1 MQSDDAEEI
10 VPAPAPAP
18 APADAAGGS
27 VGAVKQEPW
36 DYDRFVETY
45 NRIVLHRGGWLYEA
59 NGRTPEEMRQRYL
72 RSPATF
78 TDLYVFAEGLV
89 IWEQG
94 LNL

>member
-1 MQSDDAEEI
+1 MQSDDAEET
-10 VPAPAPAP
+10 VPTPA
-18 APADAAGGS
+18 ADAAGP
-27 VGAVKQEPW
+27 VRDVKQEPW

-45 NRIVLHRGGWLYEA
+45 NRIALHRGGWLYEA
-59 NGRTPEEMRQRYL
+59 DGRTPEEMRQRYL

-78 TDLYVFAEGLV
+78 TDLHVFAEGLM